1 MEYVDGQPMD
11 KWLKNGSL
19 SIGRS
24 TTLLRDVALAV
35 HHAHGHGLIHRD
47 LKPANILVDANH
59 QPHVMD
65 FGLAKIVGQN
75 LKSSYTEGGFAV
87 GTPAYMSP
95 EQVRGVQSVD
105 HRTDVYSLG
114 VMLYEILTGRLPFNG
129 STPMEVMQKSTK
141 DEVVPPS
148 KITSVQI
155 NPVHFKTLEAICLK
169 AMSRDARDRH
179 PTAKAFAAD
188 LSRWLMGQDFRI
200 ADRKLLRR
208 AAGTVAAMAI
218 VAVVGLV
225 LLKKPWLPSIDS
237 ELARADALLQGAKPD
252 EALVLYTRLLDR
264 DGGNVR
270 ADAGK
275 KAALEKLRE
284 KPAPPASAT
293 PDPWAQAV
301 NVLPSISLET
311 DVVSGKWVREGGA
324 VVSREGKP
332 ARLQVPYRPPEEY
345 DVRIVFARQAANFC
359 VNLIL
364 SREGE
369 PFTLVMHR
377 DGFFGFEK
385 LFGED
390 FHKNKS
396 TTRFDG
402 PLQLNK
408 PYTVTAEV
416 RKTGVKVFC
425 EGRPLSVLQSY
436 DGLSM
441 NRDWKLPD
449 GLALGFGT
457 WDGGA
462 AIQKLEILEVTG
474 KGGFVRP
481 APKK

>member
-1 MEYVDGQPMD
+1 V
-11 KWLKNGSL
+11 
-19 SIGRS
+19 
-24 TTLLRDVALAV
+24 
-35 HHAHGHGLIHRD
+35 IHRD
-47 LKPANILVDANH
+47 LKPANILVDANN

-65 FGLAKIVGQN
+65 FGLAKIVGQS

-141 DEVVPPS
+141 DAVVPPS
-148 KITSVQI
+148 KITTVQI
-155 NPVHFKTLEAICLK
+155 NPVHFHTLEAICLK
-169 AMSRDARDRH
+169 AMSKDARDRY

-208 AAGTVAAMAI
+208 AAGALAAAAI
-218 VAVVGLV
+218 LAVVGVV

-237 ELARADALLQGAKPD
+237 ELARAEALLQGAKPD
-252 EALVLYTRLLDR
+252 EALVLYPRLLER
-264 DGGNVR
+264 DGGNAR
-270 ADAGK
+270 ADAGR

-284 KPAPPASAT
+284 KPAPPSAP
-293 PDPWAQAV
+293 PDPWAEAV
-301 NVLPSISLET
+301 NVLPSVSLET
-311 DVVSGKWVREGGA
+311 DVVSGKWIREGGA

-332 ARLQVPYRPPEEY
+332 ARVQVPYRPPEEY
-345 DVRIVFARQAANFC
+345 DVRIVFSRQAANFC

-364 SREGE
+364 TRDGE

-396 TTRFDG
+396 TRRFEG
-402 PLQLNK
+402 PLQFNQ
-408 PYTVTAEV
+408 PYTVTVEV
-416 RKTGVKVFC
+416 RKTGVKTFC
-425 EGRPLSVLQSY
+425 EGRPLSVLESY

-449 GLALGFGT
+449 ALALGFGT

-462 AIQKLEILEVTG
+462 AIQKLEVREVTG

-481 APKK
+481 ASPPKK